1 MRHKADVRAQN
12 RGSGAGL
19 VVVHLQV
26 PLLAGELFTAV
37 SDVGWL
43 CDWHTNSGPVSQ
55 ESSGS
60 GVFADSTCFADA
72 HRLLVQFGTHDSII
86 VVMLY
91 QHTYE

>member
-60 GVFADSTCFADA
+60 GVLRIV
-72 HRLLVQFGTHDSII
+72 HVLL
-86 VVMLY
+86 M
-91 QHTYE
+91 HTDFWSSSERMTQS